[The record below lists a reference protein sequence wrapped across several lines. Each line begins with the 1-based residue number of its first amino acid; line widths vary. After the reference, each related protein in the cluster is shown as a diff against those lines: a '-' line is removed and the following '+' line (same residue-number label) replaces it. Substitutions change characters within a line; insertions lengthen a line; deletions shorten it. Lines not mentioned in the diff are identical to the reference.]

1 MMLLTFSSLAK
12 ANSSFGF
19 SAVDFFAQ
27 LQCQISTLNNING
40 QGESYDIIETAK
52 FPILNLRL
60 IGGFGT
66 VTVLAKI
73 NGSIPGTT
81 LVSTIT
87 LEVKKIEN
95 SSEEYILTN
104 WVRNYDLSTGESYGS
119 SSVAEVLYLSPQTVE
134 KNLCKNSMF
143 GCFPNT
149 TWSNSSGFG
158 YTVNCEILK

>member
-1 MMLLTFSSLAK
+1 MLLTISSLAK
-12 ANSSFGF
+12 ANSSFSP

-27 LQCQISTLNNING
+27 LQCQISTITNIDS
-40 QGESYDIIETAK
+40 QSESYDIIETAK

-66 VTVLAKI
+66 ATVLSKI
-73 NGSIPGTT
+73 NGSIPGAI
-81 LVSTIT
+81 LVSTMT
-87 LEVKKIEN
+87 LEIKKIEN

-119 SSVAEVLYLSPQTVE
+119 SSVGEVLYLCPQAVE
-134 KNLCKNSMF
+134 KNICKNSMF
-143 GCFPNT
+143 GCLPNT
-149 TWSNSSGFG
+149 IWSDSSGFG